1 MTNHYPTPYTL
12 VSNATL
18 HPDNLLENFADAL
31 ERCIKALPESERG
44 YDFVPH
50 FERLIAEARDLIG
63 SDEGDFKSEVIDE
76 LHDALDGF
84 SPPYCYFGSMEGDG
98 ACFGWWPDLHAIED
112 LPRVSDP
119 SEVEELGE
127 DCVYVNDHWNVTV
140 YGGDG
145 SIIWD
150 CV

>member
-31 ERCIKALPESERG
+31 ERCIKALPGNEYEG
-44 YDFVPH
+44 EYTK
-50 FERLIAEARDLIG
+50 LIAEARDLIG
-63 SDEGDFKSEVIDE
+63 TDEGDLKSEVIDE
-76 LHDALDGF
+76 LHDSLDGF
-84 SPPYCYFGSMEGDG
+84 STPYCYFGTLEGDA
-98 ACFGWWPDLHAIED
+98 ACFGWWPDPYAIED

-119 SEVEELGE
+119 SEAEGLGE
-127 DCVYVNDHWNVTV
+127 DCVYVNDHGNVAV
-140 YGGDG
+140 FGGDG